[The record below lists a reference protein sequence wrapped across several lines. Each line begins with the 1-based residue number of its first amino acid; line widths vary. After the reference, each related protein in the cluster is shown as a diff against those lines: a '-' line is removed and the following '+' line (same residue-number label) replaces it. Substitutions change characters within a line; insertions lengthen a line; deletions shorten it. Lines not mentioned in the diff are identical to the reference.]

1 MKPAWMTLFAL
12 LLAFSAA
19 HAQGLPPGV
28 GAPAPGGPPPMSPS
42 AMPPQRA
49 APPQQGAPQQAA
61 PQQQGGQ
68 QLPPCYAE
76 FVPLREAAEKE
87 AMKIR
92 AASERKQKMTQPE
105 ACAAFRA
112 LSTAEGKMVTFVKA
126 KNVWCGIPME
136 AVKQMQ
142 ANHARTTKMRDQI
155 CNAARP
161 GGAPSAP
168 SLSDALGTTRIP
180 DATSTQTG
188 RGTLDTLT
196 GGNPL
201 AR

>member
-1 MKPAWMTLFAL
+1 MTPARMIPLAFAL
-12 LLAFSAA
+12 LLAVPAA
-19 HAQGLPPGV
+19 QAQGLPPGV
-28 GAPAPGGPPPMSPS
+28 GAPAAGGPPPMSPN
-42 AMPPQRA
+42 A
-49 APPQQGAPQQAA
+49 APPPQQQGAPQQ
-61 PQQQGGQ
+61 QQM
-68 QLPPCYAE
+68 PPCFQE
-76 FVPLREAAEKE
+76 FVPLRQAAEKE
-87 AMKIR
+87 ALKIR
-92 AASERKQKMTQPE
+92 AASEKKQKMTQPE

-112 LSTAEGKMVTFVKA
+112 LTTAEGKMVKFVQE

-142 ANHARTTKMRDQI
+142 ANHVRTTKMRDQV

-161 GGAPSAP
+161 VGPSAP
-168 SLSDALGTTRIP
+168 SLSDALGTSRVP